1 MVRKVL
7 LLLAISL
14 LALVL
19 MAAAYVY
26 KESKSEAVAFMN
38 EPRYELGEHQGAEVC
53 ETCHEELYA
62 EWRTYSRHAVST
74 SAESVLDVMEELEE
88 HTILNFILG
97 GRNMCYACH
106 GPEAPNEGV
115 NCETCHGVAP
125 SDVPIMETH
134 ETKYKPGRERMQGAE
149 FCAECHEI
157 PGFVTPYGDWLQ
169 SEAAVQGLTCQACH
183 MGATDSGHAYHG
195 FDSFVMNESLYEGDL
210 SLDDIRFDFPTLDLT
225 IENHISGHSVPAGGP
240 TRILALEL
248 SYRDVEGNEVHRDM
262 ETFAKYHS
270 LVPVLGFWP
279 AKIIAD
285 TQLKSGEQRQL
296 SFSLPPELEGKI
308 AKIQLVLRF
317 YEVADEHE
325 GNLEKAYH
333 VSRPILEE
341 EVHVP
346 DRTLAASHLIS
357 ERAAVPQ
364 TLR

>member
-1 MVRKVL
+1 MARKVL

-19 MAAAYVY
+19 MAAAFVF
-26 KESKSEAVAFMN
+26 KESRSEAVAFMN
-38 EPRYELGEHQGAEVC
+38 EPRYELGEHRGADLC
-53 ETCHEELYA
+53 ATCHEEVYA
-62 EWRTYSRHAVST
+62 EWRAFSRHAVST
-74 SAESVLDVMEELEE
+74 SAESVLDVMDRLEE

-125 SDVPIMETH
+125 PGVPIMETH
-134 ETKYKPGRERMQGAE
+134 EKKYKPGRVRMQDAE
-149 FCAECHEI
+149 FCATCHEI

-169 SEAAVQGLTCQACH
+169 SEAAVQGLTCQGCH

-210 SLDDIRFDFPTLDLT
+210 SVDDIRFDFPTLDLT

-248 SYRDVEGNEVHRDM
+248 SFRDAEGNEVHRDM

-270 LVPVLGFWP
+270 LIPVLGFWP
-279 AKIIAD
+279 AKVIAD
-285 TQLKSGEQRQL
+285 TQLKSREQRHL
-296 SFSLPPELEGKI
+296 SFALPPELEGRI
-308 AKIQLVLRF
+308 ATVQLVLRF
-317 YEVADEHE
+317 YEVHNEHE

-333 VSRPILEE
+333 VSRPILEV